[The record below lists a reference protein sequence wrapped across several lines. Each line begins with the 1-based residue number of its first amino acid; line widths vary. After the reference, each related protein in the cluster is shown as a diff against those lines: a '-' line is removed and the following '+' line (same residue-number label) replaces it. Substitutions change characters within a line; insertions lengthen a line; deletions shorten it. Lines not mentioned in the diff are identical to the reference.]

1 MNDTAASHDLLYF
14 DDFSPGQRIV
24 SGTYEMTLDEIRD
37 FASKYDPQPFH
48 MDPEAAKKTVFRTLV
63 ASGWHTMA
71 VTMRLLVKGG
81 MPVAGGMVGLGAQL
95 SWPRPTLPGDI
106 LQVHTEVVEAALSK
120 AKPDRGTVTMHSET
134 KNQRGEVV
142 LDFTGRL
149 IVPRRPA

>member
-1 MNDTAASHDLLYF
+1 MNEATAGPLYF
-14 DDFSPGQRIV
+14 DDFTVGRRFL
-24 SGTYEMTLDEIRD
+24 SGTYTMEIAEIRE

-48 MDPEAAKKTVFRTLV
+48 MDEEAARGTVFKTLV

-95 SWPRPTLPGDI
+95 TWPRPTLPGDV
-106 LQVHTEVVEAALSK
+106 LQVHTEVVEATLSRSK
-120 AKPDRGTVTMHSET
+120 LDRGTVTMHSET

-149 IVPRRPA
+149 VVPRRPS

>member
-1 MNDTAASHDLLYF
+1 MNEATAALLYF
-14 DDFSPGQRIV
+14 DDFTVGRRFV
-24 SGTYEMTLDEIRD
+24 SGTYTMEIAEIRE

-48 MDPEAAKKTVFRTLV
+48 LDEAAARNTVFKTLV

-106 LQVHTEVVEAALSK
+106 LQVHTEVVEAALSRS
-120 AKPDRGTVTMHSET
+120 KPDRGTVTMHSET

-149 IVPRRPA
+149 VAPRRPS